1 MNEEI
6 TPELFAHL
14 VELAALELQESEAAY
29 LRGELN
35 KQLEIIHELEAID
48 LADETPI
55 TSHGVPYSPAIS
67 SPPREDAAQPYPRPE
82 RILGQAPQSEDGYYQ
97 VPDIPHTDLA

>member
-29 LRGELN
+29 LREQLN
-35 KQLEIIHELEAID
+35 KQIEIIHELAVID
-48 LADETPI
+48 LPEGTPI

-67 SPPREDAAQPYPRPE
+67 PPPREDTAQPHPAPE
-82 RILGQAPQSEDGYYQ
+82 RILDQAPQSEDGYYQ

>member
-1 MNEEI
+1 MSEEI

-29 LRGELN
+29 LRGQLN

-48 LADETPI
+48 LPEDTPI

-67 SPPREDAAQPYPRPE
+67 PPPGEDAARPYPGPE
-82 RILGQAPQSEDGYYQ
+82 RILEQAPQSEDGYYR